1 MITETPETL
10 QRKTK
15 GTTLRRK
22 KASVRHLS
30 AINSV
35 LSAREGVESQAFAQ
49 LNGQDEN
56 LSATSDVCGHQFT
69 NQQGISWI
77 LMVIPWLFRERGA
90 VPVLSGDI
98 TIVRGIYPNFLGLK
112 SNGHTHEYPQREFW
126 LVVYPILS
134 RFHPS

>member
-1 MITETPETL
+1 M
-10 QRKTK
+10 
-15 GTTLRRK
+15 
-22 KASVRHLS
+22 RHLS

-77 LMVIPWLFRERGA
+77 LMVSHTFHMFVAENGEFNPQMAIGYWKIQESYYALFLDK
-90 VPVLSGDI
+90 PM
-98 TIVRGIYPNFLGLK
+98 
-112 SNGHTHEYPQREFW
+112 
-126 LVVYPILS
+126 
-134 RFHPS
+134 